1 MTKTYPEHKKNISM
15 SANHD
20 FLKLKP
26 MHAPEHS
33 VCPVLMKKPAL
44 QLLHMSVR
52 CLVQAAPVLGEP
64 FEQRHMLAARD
75 THTHVR
81 VVRRA
86 PS

>member
-1 MTKTYPEHKKNISM
+1 MNENKMPKQHTNMP
-15 SANHD
+15 ANHIS
-20 FLKLKP
+20 LKLKP

-64 FEQRHMLAARD
+64 FGQLHLLAARD
-75 THTHVR
+75 TRVR

-86 PS
+86 SS